1 VAALVLI
8 NHGRG
13 HEYVRYVLE
22 SSTMGGA
29 EEGERG
35 ISVAYAARFD

>member
-1 VAALVLI
+1 
-8 NHGRG
+8 
-13 HEYVRYVLE
+13 VLE